1 MSEKASRAE
10 KVPSTSKSGSPD
22 EKPSASMI
30 ATRRSAR
37 SRQSPP
43 GALNIDRSPA
53 ADRISRSQRLLNFQT
68 AAEETVKGGDIAAA
82 RAAAAA
88 ADRGAEPGFG
98 AGVAPRRVLSRDP
111 RNGQTLRLSGRR
123 RE

>member
-10 KVPSTSKSGSPD
+10 KVPSTSRSGSPD

-53 ADRISRSQRLLNFQT
+53 VDRISRVN
-68 AAEETVKGGDIAAA
+68 
-82 RAAAAA
+82 
-88 ADRGAEPGFG
+88 GFLTFG
-98 AGVAPRRVLSRDP
+98 PPLKKP
-111 RNGQTLRLSGRR
+111 
-123 RE
+123 